1 MNFSLVFTLNYLHP
15 IHYEYIYIYPLCT
28 WQVFKFNFL
37 DQVSSKKFYSPRLF
51 LHARSPLPPVA
62 VRHRVK
68 KSVERENS
76 AKNPSILFPSFVSS
90 IHSPVR
96 EKLRSTFSGFFDHP
110 LSSSFTVSC
119 GNARVEGRDRSAL
132 RCEFKCRLI
141 RVNVSG
147 IRKIGNRFLM
157 PGENSSF
164 TLVSPVDRR
173 RKEQSCLETQILNRM
188 GRSKYCYF
196 IGRDWWGE
204 FEIYFV
210 PLFFFFFRKRIL
222 LRILWIYS
230 RERFLRKIWENL
242 GLIWMDWEEIKLVKR
257 MNCRRL
263 FLDWIFFRE

>member
-1 MNFSLVFTLNYLHP
+1 M
-15 IHYEYIYIYPLCT
+15 
-28 WQVFKFNFL
+28 
-37 DQVSSKKFYSPRLF
+37 
-51 LHARSPLPPVA
+51 HARSLLPPVV

-76 AKNPSILFPSFVSS
+76 AKNPSIFFPSFVSS

-188 GRSKYCYF
+188 RMGRSKYCYF

-210 PLFFFFFRKRIL
+210 PCFFFRKGIL

>member
-1 MNFSLVFTLNYLHP
+1 MN
-15 IHYEYIYIYPLCT
+15 IYIYIHFVLD
-28 WQVFKFNFL
+28 KFSNSI
-37 DQVSSKKFYSPRLF
+37 SSTTKSSRTKKFYSPFFPRLF
-51 LHARSPLPPVA
+51 LHARSLLPPVA

-76 AKNPSILFPSFVSS
+76 AKNPSIFFSFHPLFFLRIIDTP
-90 IHSPVR
+90 PVR
-96 EKLRSTFSGFFDHP
+96 EKLRSTFSGFFDHS
-110 LSSSFTVSC
+110 LSNSFTVSC